1 MLLTSDD
8 AKKINRLIRAA
19 QGYFDKAE
27 WLTDEAVE
35 LRNALRAIDFLV
47 GESAGNSAIHS
58 DAVALASGVSAD
70 CPTRDAE
77 LPANGAGEVHASGA
91 PSPDEWWET
100 AKAISLGFMPG
111 REEK

>member
-47 GESAGNSAIHS
+47 GESAGNGIP
-58 DAVALASGVSAD
+58 SGSGAAASAD

-77 LPANGAGEVHASGA
+77 LPASGAGEVHASGA